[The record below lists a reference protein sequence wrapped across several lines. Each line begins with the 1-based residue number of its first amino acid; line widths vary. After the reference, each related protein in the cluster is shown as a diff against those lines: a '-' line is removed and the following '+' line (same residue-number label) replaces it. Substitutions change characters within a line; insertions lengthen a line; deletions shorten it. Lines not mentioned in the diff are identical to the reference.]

1 MLFGRVTPFFEVFT
15 IMTATSSLI
24 NIVFMRQEVAICFS
38 VKNLLLS
45 AKHALEPKHT
55 RFLVGQAPLERC

>member
-38 VKNLLLS
+38 VKNFYIVHCLL
-45 AKHALEPKHT
+45 
-55 RFLVGQAPLERC
+55 V